1 MGAYLTWK
9 FWVALAALLVFL
21 PFILG
26 FLSSLTINWARKAAE
41 RKRPCPRC
49 SSERNLVFYEGI
61 RPGAKMNEIK
71 SLIFDLRHRLYHC
84 RNCGAKLIVDMRG
97 NWRDATDEEWETA
110 TETRAMYERVD
121 AMRRGFGDPR
131 PQGADVADDSDEE
144 APEESDAGATDE

>member
-1 MGAYLTWK
+1 MSAYLTWK

-49 SSERNLVFYEGI
+49 GSERNLVFYEGI
-61 RPGAKMNEIK
+61 RPGVKMNEIK
-71 SLIFDLRHRLYHC
+71 SLIFDMRHRLYHC

-97 NWRDATDEEWETA
+97 NWRDATEEQWENA
-110 TETRAMYERVD
+110 TQTRAMYDRVD

-131 PQGADVADDSDEE
+131 PQDGETDGEPDEDE
-144 APEESDAGATDE
+144 AASAEATDE